1 MPKGGEKH
9 DGATFSSLELKSIAP
24 PSYEESIKGKLNDV
38 VINECK
44 YSQAELYMF
53 TFYAIVEQTL
63 VEPIA
68 EIPLSRVHLFV
79 VPCDT
84 EELCDNA
91 CAPFSAYAHLM
102 KNSQGLFVLK
112 DFFHS

>member
-1 MPKGGEKH
+1 MPPITSNFQEVNNCQKEERNMMQPP
-9 DGATFSSLELKSIAP
+9 FSSLELESIAP

-79 VPCDT
+79 VPC
-84 EELCDNA
+84 EKKELCDNA
-91 CAPFSAYAHLM
+91 YELRFQPMST
-102 KNSQGLFVLK
+102 
-112 DFFHS
+112 